1 MTDDEWQAHVTRE
14 AAKAIGE
21 WLEGRGGLH
30 QPIRC
35 LTMRELEAMAQ
46 NAISVFIVKTSQRM
60 ADRPDEPESR
70 RLSILLG

>member
-1 MTDDEWQAHVTRE
+1 MTDDEWQAHVTRD

-35 LTMRELEAMAQ
+35 LTMGDLEAMAQ
-46 NAISVFIVKTSQRM
+46 NAISVFIVKTSQRI
-60 ADRPDEPESR
+60 ARRPDEPESR
-70 RLSILLG
+70 TLSILMG